1 MQSRCLCGSLSQG
14 WLLHPHCLES
24 GRGPQLGP
32 PSCVCV
38 CAWPCA
44 GCLPYPGP
52 AEPGPAATQ
61 ILTFLIKKMHLFLG
75 YLPAAGAV
83 YICMYMHISWQRLPF
98 IFWVRESVAKK
109 TPPCSSR
116 GNVRDVYSR
125 RGAEFALY
133 RGGPLVGTGLHT
145 TTQPGALQEEGP
157 AQVAAGGKGNK
168 ALPQSEPDCSSYLG
182 GRGWDSCD
190 PCPAGTTESET
201 VAVSSP
207 RINLSYTQTHTHRR
221 TRLPPTQ
228 ISRLRY
234 TGSPVSHTLATT
246 HSQTNMRLCRH
257 APTTHR

>member
-1 MQSRCLCGSLSQG
+1 
-14 WLLHPHCLES
+14 
-24 GRGPQLGP
+24 
-32 PSCVCV
+32 
-38 CAWPCA
+38 
-44 GCLPYPGP
+44 
-52 AEPGPAATQ
+52 
-61 ILTFLIKKMHLFLG
+61 MHLFLG

-125 RGAEFALY
+125 WGTEFALY
-133 RGGPLVGTGLHT
+133 RGGPLVGAGLHT
-145 TTQPGALQEEGP
+145 TTQPGALREEGP

-168 ALPQSEPDCSSYLG
+168 ALPQSEPDCSYLG
-182 GRGWDSCD
+182 GRGGDSCD

-207 RINLSYTQTHTHRR
+207 GINLSHTQTHTHRR
-221 TRLPPTQ
+221 TRLPPTR
-228 ISRLRY
+228 IRLRY

-246 HSQTNMRLCRH
+246 HSQTNMHLCRH
-257 APTTHR
+257 TPTTHIATS